1 MAQHETT
8 RRPWALR
15 MRTFAAL
22 VLAGAPIV
30 ASASCTASKPIDV
43 GGPRLDVEILAV
55 NGAEPPTLDA
65 PLPANIGTTT
75 EVWEIEVFATDPTG
89 DLADFDG
96 LLRVSV
102 QPGAVVR
109 VQRDDGESLGRNLR
123 LENGTAR
130 ALVEVTAVYGDAR
143 IWVEDLGYTP
153 AKPGSTPRCA
163 NGKNDDPDDDVLT
176 DFPNDPGCAFADD
189 DTEEGGS
196 FAAAVSDGV
205 HYELPSVRDIQ
216 GAGSRTPFPFESI
229 EVNASGEHE
238 LIVTRISKDGFYVTD
253 LADQANGYN
262 HLFAFNFS
270 TPRGMRVCDRV
281 TYLAGTV
288 SEFFGFTG
296 LNFPSYDVIPLFK
309 GEEDKCKVPPAAVL
323 DAATIDDPNAME
335 KFEAGLVRV
344 EGYHVA
350 SFLGPELATNNVF
363 AQNKSNCDFNGDGRV
378 DFGNDAEASC
388 GDACSR
394 DPECSEWTAYLSRG
408 NYKVAKTGDGAA
420 SVIIVQTDGAPEF
433 NPLAH
438 RGENLTAVTG
448 TLKNFSGGSLNWTIE
463 ARCPDDVAC
472 AFPGC
477 SETVKGPTEACI
489 DLRTIDDNDEG
500 SN

>member
-1 MAQHETT
+1 MSKHPL
-8 RRPWALR
+8 RAL
-15 MRTFAAL
+15 AAL
-22 VLAGAPIV
+22 ALASMPAVLG
-30 ASASCTASKPIDV
+30 ASCTASKEVDL
-43 GGPRLDVEILAV
+43 GGPRLDVDILRV
-55 NGAEPPTLDA
+55 NGAEPPAFDA
-65 PLPANIGTTT
+65 PLEANTGKSN
-75 EVWEIEVFATDPTG
+75 EVWEVEISAIDDAGEPTE
-89 DLADFDG
+89 FDG
-96 LLRVSV
+96 LVRVSV

-109 VQRDDGESLGRNLR
+109 VLREDGATNGRNLR
-123 LENGTAR
+123 LENGVAR
-130 ALVEVTAVYGDAR
+130 ALVEVTAVYGEAR
-143 IWVEDLGYTP
+143 LWVEDAGYTP
-153 AKPGSTPRCA
+153 AKPGTTPKCA
-163 NGKNDDPDDDVLT
+163 NGKNDDASDDVLV

-196 FAAAVSDGV
+196 FAAAVSEGV
-205 HYELPSVRDIQ
+205 HYQLPSVSDVQ
-216 GAGSRTPFPFESI
+216 GSGSTTPYPFESI
-229 EVNASGEHE
+229 EVNTSGEHE

-253 LADQANGYN
+253 LADQSSGYN

-288 SEFFGFTG
+288 SEFFGFTE

-323 DAATIDDPNAME
+323 DPATIDDPNAME
-335 KFEAGLVRV
+335 KLEAGLVRV

-350 SFLGPELATNNVF
+350 SNLGPELAENNVF

-408 NYKVAKTGDGAA
+408 NYKIAKTGDGAA

>member
-1 MAQHETT
+1 
-8 RRPWALR
+8 

>member
-1 MAQHETT
+1 MKT
-8 RRPWALR
+8 RPLRAL
-15 MRTFAAL
+15 AAL
-22 VLAGAPIV
+22 TLASMPAVLG
-30 ASASCTASKPIDV
+30 ASCTANKEIDL
-43 GGPRLDVEILAV
+43 GGPRLDVEILRV
-55 NGAEPPTLDA
+55 NGGDPPAREA

-75 EVWEIEVFATDPTG
+75 ELWEVEVSAIDASG
-89 DLADFDG
+89 DLVDFDG
-96 LLRVSV
+96 LLRVTV
-102 QPGAVVR
+102 QPGAVIG
-109 VQRDDGESLGRNLR
+109 VQREDGESIGRNLR
-123 LENGTAR
+123 LENGVAR
-130 ALVEVTAVYGDAR
+130 AVVEVTAVYGDAR
-143 IWVEDLGYTP
+143 LWVEDLGYTP
-153 AKPGSTPRCA
+153 AEPGTTPKCA
-163 NGKNDDPDDDVLT
+163 NGKNDDASDDVLV

-253 LADQANGYN
+253 LADQSSGYN
-262 HLFAFNFS
+262 HLYAFNFS

-296 LNFPSYDVIPLFK
+296 LNFPSYDVVPLFK
-309 GEEDKCKVPPAAVL
+309 GEEGKCKVPPAAVL

-335 KFEAGLVRV
+335 RFEAGLVRV

-350 SFLGPELATNNVF
+350 ANLGPELATNNVF
-363 AQNKSNCDFNGDGRV
+363 GENKSNCDFNGDGRV
-378 DFGNDAEASC
+378 DFGNDSEASC

-408 NYKVAKTGDGAA
+408 NYKVAKSSGGAA

-438 RGENLTAVTG
+438 RGQTLTAVTG